1 MITLWENAYVT
12 TTAIDSPKHYLSIL
26 WIEILSDLVVYPN
39 VEGKFDLDCKI
50 NGRPN
55 VNLPLYFSSF
65 LVTS

>member
-12 TTAIDSPKHYLSIL
+12 TTVFDSQKHYLSIL

-39 VEGKFDLDCKI
+39 VERMFDLDCKI

-55 VNLPLYFSSF
+55 VNLPLCFSSF